1 MSNDYEKAYEAG
13 RRGEIY
19 TGGNSIDYAGH
30 TAGDSVRRQAES
42 QASSG
47 GGGGGAINF
56 KGKVMTFAIGFGM
69 IGMFWGF
76 ISETTWTGGI
86 IGFLVAGVFGAIVRL
101 SVAGLAL
108 IARFLP
114 VLVWTGMGLFIG
126 AVYGAGPARHAIG
139 AYAVVGAVI
148 GLGVWFVTRLLKK
161 R

>member
-19 TGGNSIDYAGH
+19 TGG
-30 TAGDSVRRQAES
+30 
-42 QASSG
+42 
-47 GGGGGAINF
+47 
-56 KGKVMTFAIGFGM
+56 
-69 IGMFWGF
+69 
-76 ISETTWTGGI
+76 GI

-101 SVAGLAL
+101 SFAGLAL